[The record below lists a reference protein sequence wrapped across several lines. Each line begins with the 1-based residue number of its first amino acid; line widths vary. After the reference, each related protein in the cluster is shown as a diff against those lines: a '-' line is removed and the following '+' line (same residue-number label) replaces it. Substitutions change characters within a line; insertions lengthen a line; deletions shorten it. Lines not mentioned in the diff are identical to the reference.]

1 MKFATVTLNPAID
14 LTATVRH
21 FTLDAVNRGES
32 MQMDAGGKGVNV
44 ASFLADYGCEVAA
57 TGFLGREN
65 AEIFERLFARKQ
77 IEDRFVRVAGANRV
91 GIKIVD
97 PANQT
102 TTDLNL
108 PGLAPSE
115 EDAQALVEKIEQ
127 MAATGEFGWF
137 ILSGRPA
144 QGLPDDFYAGLIGR
158 LKRAGVRTA
167 LDTSQEALRRGAAA
181 GPDLIKPNLEE
192 LRTLVGWEPVGEAG
206 IQQAARGLQEQGIG
220 CVVVSMGA
228 RGALLVDRG
237 ETWLAVPP
245 RVRVASTVGAGDAML
260 AGLALGLSQGLD
272 PADCARLAT
281 AFAVSAVTRIGAHL
295 PARAELDEYAR
306 QVTLRRVQ

>member
-14 LTATVRH
+14 LTATVRN

-44 ASFLADYGCEVAA
+44 ASFPADYGCEVAA

-65 AEIFERLFARKQ
+65 AEIFERLFDRKQ
-77 IEDRFVRVAGANRV
+77 IEDRFVRVSGANRV
-91 GIKIVD
+91 GIKVVD

-115 EDAQALVEKIEQ
+115 EDAQALVERVEQ
-127 MAATGEFGWF
+127 MAGTGEFGWF

-144 QGLPDDFYAGLIGR
+144 QGLPDDFYAGLIAR
-158 LKRAGVRTA
+158 LKRVGVRTA
-167 LDTSQEALRRGAAA
+167 LDTSQEALRKGAAA

-192 LRTLVGWEPVGEAG
+192 LRQLVGREPEGDDG
-206 IQQAARGLQEQGIG
+206 ILQAASALLEQGIG
-220 CVVVSMGA
+220 CVAVSMGA

-237 ETWLAVPP
+237 EAWLAEPP
-245 RVRVASTVGAGDAML
+245 RVKVASTVGAGDAML
-260 AGLALGLSQGLD
+260 AGLALGLSQGLN
-272 PADCARLAT
+272 PAECARLAT

-295 PARAELDEYAR
+295 PPRAELDEYAR
-306 QVTLRRVQ
+306 KVTLRRVQ